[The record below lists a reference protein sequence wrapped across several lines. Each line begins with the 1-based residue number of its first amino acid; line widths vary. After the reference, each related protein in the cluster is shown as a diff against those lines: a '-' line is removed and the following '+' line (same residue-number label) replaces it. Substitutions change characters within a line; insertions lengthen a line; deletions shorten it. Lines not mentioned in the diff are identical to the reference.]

1 MLDIVA
7 QEIRVCA
14 HCIGEPFLHA
24 HIEKTGTRGTCHY
37 CEKTHACFTLEEV
50 CDVTEQAVNS
60 HFFRTPDEP
69 SDREYAMIKHCDH
82 EWYRSGEPINEVIGC
97 LLEADASLA
106 GDIQQILEDK
116 YSHSRYDEAWLET
129 DFASDS
135 CYALCGKVSTER
147 LDSMWATFVTS
158 LKQEARYINNTVK
171 ATLDGIFRGLDT
183 LKTGGDRTVITEGG
197 PGSDIAHLYRARW
210 SRNHNELEQFITI
223 PDRELG
229 PPPHQFSGANRMS
242 PRGISVFYG
251 ASSVDTAI
259 SEIRPPVGCHVVS
272 AKFNIIRPLRLLNLL
287 ALEDILDT
295 GSMLD
300 PEYIVRRE
308 QAAFLKT
315 LTSWIVKPVL
325 PGEEDFSY
333 IPTQVIAE
341 YLAESE
347 QLNLDGILY
356 PSVQLDGSLTGE
368 NYNVVLFRKA
378 SRVNLMALPA
388 LKDCLIN
395 FVRQYDEDDWETDIC
410 VTEMVDTADIPSPQD
425 MVWDVLPPETR
436 DRREPSLEI
445 DLPSVGVHR
454 IKAAR
459 FEYSTDMVSRN
470 KHVFHSPPPSDY
482 SPWDFGALPDD
493 VPF

>member
-1 MLDIVA
+1 MLDIDP

-14 HCIGEPFLHA
+14 TCIGEPFLRA
-24 HIEKTGTRGTCHY
+24 HIKKTGTRSTCHY
-37 CEKTHACFTLEEV
+37 CEETHACFTLEEV
-50 CDVTEQAVNS
+50 CDLTEQAVNS
-60 HFFRTPDEP
+60 HFFRTSDEP
-69 SDREYAMIKHCDH
+69 SDREFAMIKYCDH
-82 EWYRSGEPINEVIGC
+82 EWYRSGEPISEVIGY
-97 LLEADASLA
+97 LLETTQSVAC
-106 GDIQQILEDK
+106 DIQQILEEK
-116 YSHSRYDEAWLET
+116 YSHYDEAGLET

-135 CYALCGKVSTER
+135 CYAERGKVSTEC

-171 ATLDGIFRGLDT
+171 TTLDSIFRGLDT
-183 LKTGGDRTVITEGG
+183 LQTGGERTVITEGG
-197 PGSDIAHLYRARW
+197 PGTDIAHLYRARW

-223 PDRELG
+223 PDQELG

-272 AKFNIIRPLRLLNLL
+272 AKFNIIRPLRLLNLP
-287 ALEDILDT
+287 ALKDILDT

-308 QAAFLKT
+308 QATFLKT
-315 LTSWIVKPVL
+315 LTNWIVKPVL

-341 YLAESE
+341 YLADSE

-356 PSVQLDGSLTGE
+356 PSVQLDGSLVGE
-368 NYNVVLFRKA
+368 NYNVVLFKKA

-395 FVRQYDEDDWETDIC
+395 FVRQCDEDEWEMDIC
-410 VTEMVDTADIPSPQD
+410 VTEMVDMADISPPHD
-425 MVWDVLPPETR
+425 MDWDDLSPETN
-436 DRREPSLEI
+436 DSREPSLEI
-445 DLPSVGVHR
+445 DLSSVCVHH
-454 IKAAR
+454 IEAAR
-459 FEYSTDMVSRN
+459 FEYSTDIVSRN
-470 KHVFHSPPPSDY
+470 KHVFHSPPSADS
-482 SPWDFGALPDD
+482 SPRDFGAPPDD
-493 VPF
+493 FPF